1 MKRGEIYYG
10 NLSPVVGSEMD
21 KRRPVL
27 VVSNDANNRAAD
39 TVTIL
44 PITSN
49 VTRVYPFEVLIN
61 PEDSGLPKPSKV
73 QAQQVR
79 TISKQRLGGDA
90 VGNLSPE
97 VMQLV
102 DAALKLHLK
111 LDWFPHDTASS
122 ICLHLPSGAVKKTR
136 YGPNL

>member
-1 MKRGEIYYG
+1 MGISAG
-10 NLSPVVGSEMD
+10 AVGSEMD

-27 VVSNDANNRAAD
+27 IVSNDANNRAAD

-49 VTRVYPFEVLIN
+49 VTRVYPFEVFIN
-61 PEDSGLPKPSKV
+61 PDDRGLPKPSKV

-79 TISKQRLGGDA
+79 TISKQRIGGDA
-90 VGNLSPE
+90 VASLSQE

-102 DAALKLHLK
+102 DTALKLHLK
-111 LDWFPHDTASS
+111 LD
-122 ICLHLPSGAVKKTR
+122 
-136 YGPNL
+136 